1 MFYKKLL
8 VLALLLFSFHAKAQ
22 SVNSAYLCMSDG
34 SIVLADFD
42 ACSVQDVITQK

>member
-1 MFYKKLL
+1 MFYKNLL
-8 VLALLLFSFHAKAQ
+8 VLALLLFSFNAKAQ

-34 SIVLADFD
+34 AIVLADFD